1 VSHKVEATDFPAW
14 VFKQGGL
21 EEIKRLMVKKPEAI
35 AKQEAVK
42 AATVSVKDELEDN
55 AIKPLAHVSLNGL
68 SGTYAVLL
76 VKPCV
81 NGGADIVGTLSDINE
96 AMVNALIQR
105 MAKAQVADA
114 AEHKGLAQQTQR
126 ESSDLLAVANDE
138 QICKVANG

>member
-1 VSHKVEATDFPAW
+1 
-14 VFKQGGL
+14 
-21 EEIKRLMVKKPEAI
+21 MVKKAEAI

-42 AATVSVKDELEDN
+42 AATVSVKGELEHN
-55 AIKPLAHVSLNGL
+55 AVKPLAHVSLNGL
-68 SGTYAVLL
+68 SGNYAVLL